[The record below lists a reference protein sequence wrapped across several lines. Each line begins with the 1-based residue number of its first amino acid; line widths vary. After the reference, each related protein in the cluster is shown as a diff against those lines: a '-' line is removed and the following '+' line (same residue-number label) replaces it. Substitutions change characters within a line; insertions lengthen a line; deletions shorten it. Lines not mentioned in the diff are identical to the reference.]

1 MRHRP
6 GGLGADAGTGPVRG
20 GAAAG
25 AAPGGS
31 AGRGCRRG
39 HSLGDLGVQV
49 ADPEAVPVLQ
59 RALGEDGG
67 VLQRQRLA
75 ARLHGRAEGGGG
87 RGGGAGG
94 GPGRSQSRGAAAAPS
109 PRRPRPALGAA
120 L

>member
-1 MRHRP
+1 MLLREH
-6 GGLGADAGTGPVRG
+6 GPVRG

-25 AAPGGS
+25 AEPGGF
-31 AGRGCRRG
+31 RGARMPPVPRG

-75 ARLHGRAEGGGG
+75 ARLHVCGG
-87 RGGGAGG
+87 RRRRGG
-94 GPGRSQSRGAAAAPS
+94 GPGRSHRAPGAAPS